1 MMRRRLLAG
10 GLGLALLGC
19 TQTPAGPTY
28 DINGNTGP
36 VIVNTTNGSSSPVS
50 TAPCG
55 ASSSQKN
62 ATTGAPNVPAQDC
75 STQANGNGSAP
86 SGPAVVLP

>member
-1 MMRRRLLAG
+1 MMRW
-10 GLGLALLGC
+10 LALSVLIALAGC

-62 ATTGAPNVPAQDC
+62 ATTSAPNVPAQDC
-75 STQANGNGSAP
+75 STEANGNGSAP